1 MWHLTRLLT
10 ITGLWSV
17 SLWSI
22 SLLLVGAALGDDPK
36 CLQVGDSIPEFQ
48 CLDDQ
53 GKMLDSREYV
63 GKQMLVI
70 FFYPSD
76 FAFCCTLQVQRY
88 RDCQKELADQG
99 VKLIG
104 ISGDTVLAHGTFKT
118 AYALNFPLL
127 ADVDGSIATKFGVP
141 LRSGGKAMLKDSSG
155 KEIVDGDGQAV
166 SIPRCVTAARW
177 TMIIGKDGR
186 ILNRQT
192 DVSPIN
198 DSQEVLKFVHML
210 AAK

>member
-1 MWHLTRLLT
+1 MIGIWTVS
-10 ITGLWSV
+10 LWSV
-17 SLWSI
+17 SI
-22 SLLLVGAALGDDPK
+22 LVGAALGDDPK

-48 CLDDQ
+48 CQDDK
-53 GKMLDSREYV
+53 GKMWDSRDYA

-70 FFYPSD
+70 FFYHSD
-76 FAFCCTLQVQRY
+76 FAFCCTSQAQRY
-88 RDCQKELADQG
+88 RDCQRELADKG

-104 ISGDTVLAHGTFKT
+104 ISGDSVQAHGKFKT
-118 AYALNFPLL
+118 AYSLNFPLL
-127 ADVDGSIATKFGVP
+127 ADVDGSIAEKFGVP
-141 LRSGGKAMLKDSSG
+141 LRAGGKAMLKDSRG
-155 KEIVDGDGQAV
+155 KEIVDVDGQAV
-166 SIPRCVTAARW
+166 SIQRCVTAARW

-198 DSQEVLKFVHML
+198 DSQEVLEFINKL

>member
-1 MWHLTRLLT
+1 M
-10 ITGLWSV
+10 TGLWSAC
-17 SLWSI
+17 LW
-22 SLLLVGAALGDDPK
+22 GAAWGDERTS
-36 CLQVGDSIPEFQ
+36 LQVGDSVPEFQ

-53 GKMLDSREYV
+53 GKMLDSRDYV

-76 FAFCCTLQVQRY
+76 FSFCCTSQAQRY
-88 RDCQKELADQG
+88 RDCQRELAGQG

-104 ISGDTVLAHGTFKT
+104 ISGDTVQAHGKFKT
-118 AYALNFPLL
+118 AHSLNFPLL
-127 ADVDGSIATKFGVP
+127 ADVDGSIAEKFGVP
-141 LRSGGKAMLKDSSG
+141 LRSGGKAMLKDSRG
-155 KEIVDGDGQAV
+155 KEVVDDNGQAV
-166 SIPRCVTAARW
+166 SVPRCVTAARC

-192 DVSPIN
+192 SVSPVN
-198 DSQEVLKFVHML
+198 DSQEVLEFIHKL

>member
-1 MWHLTRLLT
+1 MWHLTRFLT
-10 ITGLWSV
+10 RSGLWSV

-22 SLLLVGAALGDDPK
+22 SLLVGAAIGDDPK
-36 CLQVGDSIPEFQ
+36 CLKVGDSMPEFQ

-53 GKMLDSREYV
+53 GKMWDSREYV

-70 FFYPSD
+70 YFYPSD
-76 FAFCCTLQVQRY
+76 FAFCCSSQAQRY
-88 RDCQKELADQG
+88 RDCQRELADKG

-104 ISGDTVLAHGTFKT
+104 ISGDTVLAHEMFKKT
-118 AYALNFPLL
+118 YSLNFPLL
-127 ADVDGSIATKFGVP
+127 ADVDGSIASKFGVP
-141 LRSGGKAMLKDSSG
+141 VRSGGKAMLKDSSG
-155 KEIVDGDGQAV
+155 KEIIDGDGQAV

-192 DVSPIN
+192 DVSPVN
-198 DSQEVLKFVHML
+198 DSQEVLKFIHKL

>member
-10 ITGLWSV
+10 MTGLWSV

-22 SLLLVGAALGDDPK
+22 SLLLVGAAFGDDPK

-53 GKMLDSREYV
+53 GKMLDSRECV
-63 GKQMLVI
+63 GKQTLVI

-76 FAFCCTLQVQRY
+76 FAFCCTSQAQRY
-88 RDCQKELADQG
+88 RDCQKELADLG

-104 ISGDTVLAHGTFKT
+104 ISGDTVLAHETFKT

-127 ADVDGSIATKFGVP
+127 ADVDGSIARKFGVP
-141 LRSGGKAMLKDSSG
+141 LRSGGKAMLKDSRG

-166 SIPRCVTAARW
+166 SISRCVTAARW

-186 ILNRQT
+186 ILNLQT
-192 DVSPIN
+192 DVSPVN

>member
-1 MWHLTRLLT
+1 MWHLTRFLTMSGLL
-10 ITGLWSV
+10 SV

-22 SLLLVGAALGDDPK
+22 SILMAAAFGDDPK

-53 GKMLDSREYV
+53 GKMWDSREYV

-76 FAFCCTLQVQRY
+76 FAFCCTSQAQRY
-88 RDCQKELADQG
+88 RDCQSELADLG

-104 ISGDTVLAHGTFKT
+104 VSGDTVLAHGKFKT
-118 AYALNFPLL
+118 AYSLNFPLL
-127 ADVDGSIATKFGVP
+127 ADVDGSIAAKFGVP
-141 LRSGGKAMLKDSSG
+141 LRSGGKAMLKDTRG
-155 KEIVDGDGQAV
+155 KEIVDSDGQAV
-166 SIPRCVTAARW
+166 SIERCVTAARW

-192 DVSPIN
+192 DVSPAN
-198 DSQEVLKFVHML
+198 DSQEVLKFIHKL
-210 AAK
+210 AVK

>member
-1 MWHLTRLLT
+1 MLHFTRWPT
-10 ITGLWSV
+10 MSGLWSV

-22 SLLLVGAALGDDPK
+22 SLLVAAALGDDPK

-53 GKMLDSREYV
+53 GKMWDSRDYV

-70 FFYPSD
+70 CFYPSD
-76 FAFCCTLQVQRY
+76 FAFCCTRQAQRY
-88 RDCQKELADQG
+88 RDCQDELACKG
-99 VKLIG
+99 VKLLG
-104 ISGDTVLAHGTFKT
+104 ISGDTVQAHEKFKT
-118 AYALNFPLL
+118 AYSLNFPLL
-127 ADVDGSIATKFGVP
+127 ADVDGGIAGKFGVP
-141 LRSGGKAMLKDSSG
+141 LRSGGKAMLKDSRG
-155 KEIVDGDGQAV
+155 KEIVDDNGQSV

-186 ILNRQT
+186 LLHRQS
-192 DVSPIN
+192 DVSPVN
-198 DSQEVLKFVHML
+198 DCQEVLEFIHKV

>member
-1 MWHLTRLLT
+1 MWHLTRFLT
-10 ITGLWSV
+10 RSGLWSG

-22 SLLLVGAALGDDPK
+22 SLLVGAAIGDDPK
-36 CLQVGDSIPEFQ
+36 CLKVGDSMPEFQ

-53 GKMLDSREYV
+53 GKMWDSREYV
-63 GKQMLVI
+63 GKQTLVI
-70 FFYPSD
+70 YFYPSD
-76 FAFCCTLQVQRY
+76 FAFCCSSQAQRY
-88 RDCQKELADQG
+88 RDCQRELADKG
-99 VKLIG
+99 VKLVG
-104 ISGDTVLAHGTFKT
+104 ISGDTVLAHEMFKT
-118 AYALNFPLL
+118 TYSLNFPLL
-127 ADVDGSIATKFGVP
+127 ADVDGSIAAKFGVP

-166 SIPRCVTAARW
+166 AIPRRVTAARC

-192 DVSPIN
+192 DVSPVN
-198 DSQEVLKFVHML
+198 DSQEVLKFIHKL

>member
-10 ITGLWSV
+10 MTGLWSV

-76 FAFCCTLQVQRY
+76 FAFCCTRQAQRY
-88 RDCQKELADQG
+88 RDCQKELAD
-99 VKLIG
+99 L
-104 ISGDTVLAHGTFKT
+104 GDCRKMDDDHRQRRPHPQSTNRRLTRKRQ
-118 AYALNFPLL
+118 
-127 ADVDGSIATKFGVP
+127 S
-141 LRSGGKAMLKDSSG
+141 RSFEICPQVGGQ
-155 KEIVDGDGQAV
+155 IV
-166 SIPRCVTAARW
+166 IT
-177 TMIIGKDGR
+177 
-186 ILNRQT
+186 
-192 DVSPIN
+192 
-198 DSQEVLKFVHML
+198 
-210 AAK
+210 

>member
-10 ITGLWSV
+10 MTGLWSV

-22 SLLLVGAALGDDPK
+22 SLLVGAALGDDQK
-36 CLQVGDSIPEFQ
+36 SLQVGDSIPEFQ

-76 FAFCCTLQVQRY
+76 FAFCCTRQAQRY
-88 RDCQKELADQG
+88 RDCQKELADLD

-104 ISGDTVLAHGTFKT
+104 ISGDTVLAHETFKT

-141 LRSGGKAMLKDSSG
+141 LRSGGKAMLKDSRG

-166 SIPRCVTAARW
+166 SIQRCVTAARW

-198 DSQEVLKFVHML
+198 DSQEVLQFVHKL